1 MVRLADIREDYG
13 EEIGDMVD
21 DLTVLTPLN
30 HLELKNVFSDHELEE
45 LRANL
50 VEVRDATSENRKIA
64 KLMELGPKLFKLLS
78 KAGFAL

>member
-30 HLELKNVFSDHELEE
+30 HLELKNVFSDHELAE

>member
-30 HLELKNVFSDHELEE
+30 HLELKNVFSDNELAE